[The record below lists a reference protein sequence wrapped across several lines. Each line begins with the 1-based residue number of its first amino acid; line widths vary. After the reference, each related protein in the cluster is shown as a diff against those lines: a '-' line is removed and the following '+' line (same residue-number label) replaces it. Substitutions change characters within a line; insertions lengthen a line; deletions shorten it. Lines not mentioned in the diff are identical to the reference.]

1 VTKTIDVQAA
11 VAIAAAEA
19 MTAKAQGTFGVGGV
33 LLDQSGNVLQS
44 MHNNVVRNG
53 LIFDPTA
60 HGERQLVDW
69 YFAERARGVALP
81 PPEDVTIVTSLD
93 PCCMCAGA
101 ILAAGFNVVA
111 AAGDASAGINYDASA
126 SFTALP
132 ARLRA
137 QAAASFCYP
146 AVRGRSEY
154 ARAASG
160 AAPKPF
166 FIGKTVTEPT
176 QALCA
181 LVFESTSEEVMALL
195 TADPGQQQLRDPASL
210 PADHPIVLALK
221 RNDAAALA
229 YRGTPHRPDAGLAP
243 FLLAAMEQDR
253 LDGGAGDACALL
265 DLFGNLL
272 LCVPGKRAQSAIGTP
287 FMECTRRYAQLR
299 YELMNGADAALQDD
313 VGRYLAHP
321 KEGTFVFAVGPDD
334 SAASFMN
341 LGAYGSTM
349 EGPLPANN
357 PAQFQY
363 VRAGLDQAA
372 LQALCEGLPP
382 LYRDV
387 IKIRPVQVRDQA
399 LIAALETRMP
409 PG

>member
-1 VTKTIDVQAA
+1 MNKTIDVQAA

-19 MTAKAQGTFGVGGV
+19 MTAKTQGTFGVGGV
-33 LLDQSGNVLQS
+33 LLDQAGNVLQS

-69 YFAERARGVALP
+69 YFAERARGAALP

-101 ILAAGFNVVA
+101 ILAAGFHAVV
-111 AAGDASAGINYDASA
+111 AAGDASAGINHDGSA
-126 SFTALP
+126 SFAALP
-132 ARLRA
+132 AALRA
-137 QAAASFCYP
+137 RAAASFCYP

-181 LVFESTSEEVMALL
+181 LVFESTSAEVMALL
-195 TADPGQQQLRDPASL
+195 NADPGQDQLRDPASL

-243 FLLAAMEQDR
+243 FLLAAMERDR
-253 LDGGAGDACALL
+253 LAGGAGGACALL

-272 LCVPGKRAQSAIGTP
+272 LCAPGAPAQSAIRTP

-299 YELMNGADAALQDD
+299 YELMDGAGAALQDE
-313 VGRYLAHP
+313 VRRYLAHP

-334 SAASFMN
+334 SAASFMD

-349 EGPLPANN
+349 EGPLPGNN

-363 VRAGLDQAA
+363 VRAGQDEAA
-372 LQALCEGLPP
+372 LHALCDALPP
-382 LYRDV
+382 LYRNV
-387 IKIRPVQVRDQA
+387 IRIRPVQVRDAA
-399 LIAALETRMP
+399 LIAAL
-409 PG
+409 G